1 MNADCISL
9 CKKMLPE
16 TYVDQGRESRR
27 ARENKIRLLLE
38 KKKLPEDGWDEADIE
53 MLLTE
58 LSVMDSNN
66 FCGNCGAGEREGR
79 VVSDLVA
86 RRHYRL
92 AHGIG
97 RSGDITAIQPKAAGS
112 SILSVLT
119 NAMALD
125 VIRLAGTVNVQC

>member
-9 CKKMLPE
+9 CKKLLPE

-58 LSVMDSNN
+58 LAVMDSNN

-79 VVSDLVA
+79 VISGLVA
-86 RRHYRL
+86 RRHYRYSTL
-92 AHGIG
+92 LEQATCLLGML
-97 RSGDITAIQPKAAGS
+97 SGQCH
-112 SILSVLT
+112 V
-119 NAMALD
+119 
-125 VIRLAGTVNVQC
+125 RLIKLQ